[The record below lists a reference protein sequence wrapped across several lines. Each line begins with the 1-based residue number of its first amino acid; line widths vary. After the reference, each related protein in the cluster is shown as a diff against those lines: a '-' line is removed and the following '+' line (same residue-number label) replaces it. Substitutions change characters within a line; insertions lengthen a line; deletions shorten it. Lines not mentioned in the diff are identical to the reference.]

1 MKQEFF
7 QCTLYIPYP
16 LLSTLSQLCWQDAMQ
31 APFQRKLICSEIT
44 NIYNNIYINILHV
57 CSLCTHISKVQ
68 SFKN

>member
-1 MKQEFF
+1 MKQELFH
-7 QCTLYIPYP
+7 CTLYIPYP
-16 LLSTLSQLCWQDAMQ
+16 LLSTLSRLCWQDAMQ

-44 NIYNNIYINILHV
+44 NIYNIYINILHV